1 MIEEETTLASLT
13 HELVWSAPTNWGAK
27 KLSLIAKEVSQQIR
41 PSDNPVQTYN
51 YWSLDAISRGQF
63 EEPLPNYV
71 AGSAIESTCVK
82 FDDNHI
88 LYSKLRPYLNK
99 VVVPSTSGIGT
110 TEWIVVQP
118 DSDLVDRKY
127 LAYVLRSPAFLSYTS
142 QGGNTSGARM
152 PRLRKQALW
161 NFDVPLPYP
170 DDPVASLQVQRAIV
184 ARIES
189 LLAELREIRELHA
202 VIGRDVA
209 QVMGGLLSEIFPSLD
224 RDMPLGWSLKTVK
237 ELSSK
242 PQYGYT
248 QSATD
253 QEVGPKFL
261 RITDIQNG
269 MVDWDKVP
277 YCEISPN
284 NEKKYL
290 LGSGDIV
297 FARSGATTG
306 KTYLL
311 SNPPRSVFASYLIRL
326 QTRGVLPGFVF
337 WFFQSPDYWRQVIPK
352 GAAQPNMN
360 ATLLQEVKVPVPNSD
375 EVQRQIVAYIN
386 TVRDELQE
394 MHKIHSVDNMLL
406 DQVEQAILEQAF
418 RGEL

>member
-1 MIEEETTLASLT
+1 MTQEDTILA
-13 HELVWSAPTNWGAK
+13 ELKREAVWNTPTNWGVK
-27 KLSLIAKEVSQQIR
+27 KLGLLATEVSQQVK
-41 PSDNPVQTYN
+41 PSDNPSQTYN
-51 YWSLDAISRGQF
+51 YWSLDAITKGQF
-63 EEPLPNYV
+63 EEPLPNYIL
-71 AGSAIESTCVK
+71 GSAIESTCIK
-82 FDDNHI
+82 FDNTHI

-99 VVVPSTSGIGT
+99 VIAPSISGIGT
-110 TEWIVVQP
+110 TEWIVIRP
-118 DSDLVDRKY
+118 NFDLIDRKY
-127 LAYVLRSPAFLSYTS
+127 LAYVLRSPTFLNYTF

-152 PRLRKQALW
+152 PRLRKEALW
-161 NFDVPLPYP
+161 DFEIPLPYP
-170 DDPVASLQVQRAIV
+170 DEPTISLQVQRAIV

-202 VIGRDVA
+202 TIDRDVA
-209 QVMGGLLSEIFPSLD
+209 QVMGSVLEEIFPLLD
-224 RDMPLGWSLKTVK
+224 KDMPNGWRLRTIK

-248 QSATD
+248 QSATN

-269 MVDWDKVP
+269 GVEWDKVP
-277 YCEISPN
+277 YCEISLK
-284 NEKKYL
+284 NERKYL
-290 LGSGDIV
+290 LESGDIV

-326 QTRGVLPGFVF
+326 QPHAVLPEYLF
-337 WFFQSPDYWRQVIPK
+337 WFFQSPDYWRQIVPQ

-360 ATLLQEVKVPVPNSD
+360 ATLLQEVKVPVPSS
-375 EVQRQIVAYIN
+375 EEAQRQIVAHIN
-386 TVRDELQE
+386 AVQGELQE
-394 MHKIHSVDNMLL
+394 MHKIQLVNDMLL
-406 DQVEQAILEQAF
+406 NQVEQAILEQAF